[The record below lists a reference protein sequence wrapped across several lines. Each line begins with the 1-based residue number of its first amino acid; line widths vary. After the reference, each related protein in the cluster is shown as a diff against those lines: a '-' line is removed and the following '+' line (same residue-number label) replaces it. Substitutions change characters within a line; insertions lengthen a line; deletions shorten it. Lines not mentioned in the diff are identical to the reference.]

1 MATATRISRDSHE
14 TLSRIAAETGKT
26 HQEVIEVALR
36 KYERE
41 LFLDRMNAGFAA
53 LRQKAEAW
61 EEELEERAA
70 WDTTLSDGAA
80 E

>member
-1 MATATRISRDSHE
+1 MTTQTRISRDSHD

-36 KYERE
+36 NYERE
-41 LFLDRMNAGFAA
+41 LFLDRMNAGFQA
-53 LRQKAEAW
+53 LRQDASAW
-61 EEELEERAA
+61 QEELAERAA
-70 WDTTLSDGAA
+70 WDTTLVDGTD